1 MNGEFFG
8 NVDQALVIKFGL
20 RVGLEIDDTVLRRI
34 IREDEIL
41 KAKNYAFDL
50 LVRRSYS
57 RKELQNKLT
66 QRGFTEEAIT
76 ATMETLERL
85 EYIKDEKYA
94 RDWVDSR
101 RRLKPK
107 GKKALRMELMR
118 KGIDKG
124 TIERILSE
132 IDDSEEYTMALELAQ
147 KQMNRYKSIEKY
159 VARRRLYNFLMS
171 RGFDYETVNNVM
183 SDVMNLYSQED
194 VISRRET

>member
-66 QRGFTEEAIT
+66 KRGFTEEAIT
-76 ATMETLERL
+76 TTMETLERL

-107 GKKALRMELMR
+107 GKKALRMELMQ

-147 KQMNRYKSIEKY
+147 KQMNRYKSIDKY
-159 VARRRLYNFLMS
+159 VARRRLYNFLTS
-171 RGFDYETVNNVM
+171 RGFDYETVNSVMSNVM
-183 SDVMNLYSQED
+183 DKG
-194 VISRRET
+194 